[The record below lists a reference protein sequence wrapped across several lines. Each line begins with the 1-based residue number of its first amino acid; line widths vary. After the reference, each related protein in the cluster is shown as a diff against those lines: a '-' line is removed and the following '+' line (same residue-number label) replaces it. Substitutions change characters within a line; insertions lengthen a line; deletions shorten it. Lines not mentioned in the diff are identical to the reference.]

1 VNDQV
6 KYSLAGFCMGVAE
19 LIPGI
24 SGSTVAVI
32 FKIYPNL
39 MSILSQLRP
48 KNFSLNLSIIS
59 QKFQLRVSLPLIFSM
74 IAAIILCSNLIS
86 IMINNYEELF
96 LSLLGWLMMFLSIYV
111 ADFFKALLKRL
122 NLLIFLILG
131 IVTLGSAVNSFKKH
145 ETTINPIAIKKAS
158 SLVISG
164 AFKYSRNPMYL
175 GMVFFLLAVTAKF
188 NVLGGILITLL
199 FALFIT
205 KFQIIPEEEAMH
217 EIFGEEFDSYKQK
230 TRRWL

>member
-1 VNDQV
+1 MNNKIPPPIITLTFGLVIYFSRPLFPDLSSGIFDV
-6 KYSLAGFCMGVAE
+6 MG
-19 LIPGI
+19 
-24 SGSTVAVI
+24 
-32 FKIYPNL
+32 
-39 MSILSQLRP
+39 
-48 KNFSLNLSIIS
+48 
-59 QKFQLRVSLPLIFSM
+59 
-74 IAAIILCSNLIS
+74 
-86 IMINNYEELF
+86 
-96 LSLLGWLMMFLSIYV
+96 
-111 ADFFKALLKRL
+111 
-122 NLLIFLILG
+122 LIFLILG
-131 IVTLGSAVNSFKKH
+131 IVTLGSAVSSFKKH

-188 NVLGGILITLL
+188 NVIGGILITFL
-199 FALFIT
+199 FASFIT

>member
-1 VNDQV
+1 MNN
-6 KYSLAGFCMGVAE
+6 KIPPPIITLTFGLAIYFSRPLFPDLSSGIFDVMG
-19 LIPGI
+19 
-24 SGSTVAVI
+24 
-32 FKIYPNL
+32 
-39 MSILSQLRP
+39 
-48 KNFSLNLSIIS
+48 
-59 QKFQLRVSLPLIFSM
+59 
-74 IAAIILCSNLIS
+74 
-86 IMINNYEELF
+86 
-96 LSLLGWLMMFLSIYV
+96 
-111 ADFFKALLKRL
+111 
-122 NLLIFLILG
+122 LIFLILG

-188 NVLGGILITLL
+188 NVLGGILITFL